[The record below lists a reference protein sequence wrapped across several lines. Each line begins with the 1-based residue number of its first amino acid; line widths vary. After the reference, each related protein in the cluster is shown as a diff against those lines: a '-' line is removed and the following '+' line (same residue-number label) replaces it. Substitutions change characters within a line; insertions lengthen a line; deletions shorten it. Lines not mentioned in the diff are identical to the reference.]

1 MVKIKN
7 DVFVYAEGGGS
18 GANSAELQ
26 GEFRRA
32 FSAFFETTVLGKT
45 RRPRVVVCGGR
56 DQAFSMFCT
65 AIAQGKNALLL
76 VDSEDNIDPAHQPPS
91 VNNWKPW
98 AHLLIRDGWNQP
110 VGAADDD
117 CHLMVVCMESWFLAD
132 WKTVGSF
139 FGQGFNAAPLP
150 AGPVEAANKANV
162 YNALKLA
169 SQGCKTKA
177 SYGKGSHS
185 FKLLSLIN
193 PDNVMTASP
202 WAKRFV
208 EELGKRK
215 P

>member
-1 MVKIKN
+1 MKIKN

-32 FSAFFETTVLGKT
+32 FSEFFETTFLGKT
-45 RRPRVVVCGGR
+45 RRPRVVACGGR

-76 VDSEDNIDPAHQPPS
+76 VDSEDNIDSSHQPPPAG
-91 VNNWKPW
+91 NWKPW
-98 AHLLIRDGWNQP
+98 DHLFVRDKWVKP
-110 VGAADDD
+110 EKAVDDD
-117 CHLMVVCMESWFLAD
+117 CHLMGVCMESWFLAD
-132 WKTVGSF
+132 WKTVGKF
-139 FGQGFNAAPLP
+139 FGQGFNSAHLP
-150 AGPVEAANKANV
+150 TGPIESVSKANV

-177 SYGKGSHS
+177 TYGKGPHS
-185 FKLLSLIN
+185 FRLLSLIS
-193 PDNVMTASP
+193 PDKVIAASP
-202 WAKRFV
+202 WANRFL
-208 EELGKRK
+208 EELGRRK